1 MWFVA
6 ARAITDKVKEAE
18 GVKHI
23 GHSPRARTP
32 GPHYNKNYTAR
43 EGGWL
48 MIQINWDNFR
58 TYNQDARGVRFKF
71 EDLCR
76 QLFANENLSNNKQ
89 FKYLHSNP
97 NNYGLE
103 AEPIFDESRQL
114 WIGFQAKFFDN
125 AVGYNKIQ
133 ESAEK
138 IVEYYTGKAGKVD
151 LVYLFCNKPITS
163 TAETF
168 VSTVNLLK
176 KHNIELQLITD
187 TAILDLVINKYPYLG
202 LYYFC
207 NHTINFDWFIT
218 HANHMYDDLGERY
231 NRKFNVETDFLDE
244 LSLFVHDQRAVDCLN
259 TKKKEL
265 LEEIDKQYWKRDQ
278 YRSYLYVLREAILS
292 LTDVTSESLC
302 TALEWQDI
310 VKQRIQTEREKYAKA
325 VESLKREQKEA
336 YDNVYNNAGSK
347 EAKSRLLEKAHEL
360 GRQIDDLTVLID
372 LPEAVAITDRERSL
386 LQGKVMLLSG
396 RAGTGKSQ
404 LLATKTK
411 TLLDAKRT
419 ALLLVAGIYF
429 TADPIQEQIIKN
441 LRLDFRFEELID
453 VLETIGEKNN
463 CIVPV
468 FIDAINETWNN
479 KLWKTGLPLI
489 ADKVKHAPMVRLVVS
504 YRPEY
509 ENIVIPDS
517 MSSAG
522 GDIVRIYH
530 CGFEDNSIAAV
541 REFLN
546 YYNIPFTPLEYF
558 GYEMSNPLFLTLY
571 CKTYNGE
578 EVSLPTLYE
587 RLIEKA
593 NANIYSAREEDLR
606 RLGYSANDDLLLPLI
621 IQIAEYLVTHDERSI
636 SKAELSKLSYWTEYG
651 LTPPPYITCLI
662 KENILHDTTFD
673 NVEKLYFAYD
683 QMNDYYCAKAIM
695 DMRSTKD
702 EVRQYLS
709 EKVLGIENNK
719 LGFSR
724 NIDLFVNTC
733 VLYAEKYGEECIDVI
748 DTLTEDNERWEVF
761 SRYVKSF
768 EWRKTRAISRN
779 IFTELLNKYPCGPDD
794 LWPMLIGNSVK
805 VSHPFNADFLHEFL
819 SRYKLNRRDYLWTAY
834 VNKLTWDDS
843 DRVVQLIQ
851 MYDRGEKLEVKN
863 EKQVELLLTLFAWIL
878 TSTNRWLRDYTSKA
892 MIEILKENFDLCK
905 PLLEKFK
912 NVNDPYVVQR
922 LYGVIFGACCKRK
935 VGSLKELAECVYQN
949 VFNQDKVYPDI
960 LLRDYARLIIEK
972 FLTEE
977 PGYRGIIERDK
988 IVPPYT
994 SDPIP
999 DIDDQHYQDIDYNG
1013 AMLRLVMSMRIEKL
1027 GGYGDFGRY
1036 VFQSKLSSFDVDMYK
1051 MYNYAIYHIIND
1063 LGFSEDLFGDHDKN
1077 VRGYDRHLTVKTER
1091 IGKKYQWITLYE
1103 MLARVSDHCKMIDR
1117 WNFPAVGEVKFEGAW
1132 DPYVRDFDPTLNS
1145 KFMVCNDA
1153 PIFKALEDHRAGGI
1167 EENKTSDISTPELSK
1182 AWMEHKG
1189 IFYKD
1194 LKDTLILTDDSGEQW
1209 VSLTKYCDTGRENL
1223 DIEKLSVW
1231 SWLYAYFMTSEQADA
1246 FLRCAER
1253 GLPVISNDIASHH
1266 ETYVVFNREY
1276 PWSPSC
1282 KQFEEYAW
1290 VNAHLK
1296 TGEKETIT
1304 ETIQV
1309 PDYSAFEALLRR
1321 YSISEEDEKVSD
1333 DELIEEDE
1341 EEKLSIPEI
1350 KYKEETIQ
1358 REVEL
1363 EIGKILHTTTELLWE
1378 EEYDATKEE
1387 AISRSFPCGEL
1398 IKTMGLRQ
1406 MNADGFFYDAE
1417 GKLAAFDT
1425 NLTQKVNSVVVRKD
1439 ILDCFLSKTGW
1450 KLVWVVDAEK
1460 EIHARD
1466 FSIISWSD
1474 WEAVFVYEGDHI
1486 VGDIHWLPEG
1496 NRW

>member
-1 MWFVA
+1 M
-6 ARAITDKVKEAE
+6 
-18 GVKHI
+18 
-23 GHSPRARTP
+23 
-32 GPHYNKNYTAR
+32 
-43 EGGWL
+43 
-48 MIQINWDNFR
+48 QINWDNFR
-58 TYNQDARGVRFKF
+58 AYNQDARGVRFKF

-103 AEPIFDESRQL
+103 AEPIYDESRQL

-125 AVGYNKIQ
+125 AVDYNKIQ
-133 ESAEK
+133 GSAEK
-138 IVEYYTGKAGKVD
+138 VVKYYTGKVGKVD

-163 TAETF
+163 TAKTF
-168 VSTVNLLK
+168 VDTVELLK

-202 LYYFC
+202 LYYFGS
-207 NHTINFDWFIT
+207 HTIDFKWFIT

-231 NRKFNVETDFLDE
+231 NRRFNVETEFLDE
-244 LSLFVHDQRAVDCLN
+244 LSLFVHDQRAADYLN
-259 TKKKEL
+259 AKKKEL
-265 LEEIDKQYWKRDQ
+265 LDEIDKLYWKQDQ
-278 YRSYLYVLREAILS
+278 YRAYLYVLREVVLS
-292 LTDVTSESLC
+292 LSDVDTESLYN
-302 TALEWQDI
+302 ALEWEGI
-310 VKQRIQTEREKYAKA
+310 VKQRIQTEHEKHVKA
-325 VESLKREQKEA
+325 IEGLKREQEKA
-336 YDNVYNNAGSK
+336 YDNANNAESK
-347 EAKSRLLEKAHEL
+347 EEKNKAIEKAHEI
-360 GRQIDDLTVLID
+360 GRQIDDLTMLID
-372 LPEAVAITDRERSL
+372 LPEAVTITDRERSL

-411 TLLDAKRT
+411 ALLDANRT

-429 TADPIQEQIIKN
+429 TAEPIQEQITKN
-441 LRLDFRFEELID
+441 LRLDFSFEELID

-489 ADKVKHAPMVRLVVS
+489 ADKIKNASMVRLVVS

-509 ENIVIPDS
+509 EKIVIPDA
-517 MSSAG
+517 MSIG
-522 GDIVRIYH
+522 EEDTVRMH
-530 CGFEDNSIAAV
+530 HRGFEDNSIVAI

-546 YYNIPFTPLEYF
+546 HYNIPFTPLEYF

-593 NANIYSAREEDLR
+593 NANIYSAHEEDLR
-606 RLGYSANDDLLLPLI
+606 RRGYSANDELLRPLI
-621 IQIAEYLVTHDERSI
+621 GQIAEYLVTHDEHSI
-636 SKAELSKLSYWTEYG
+636 SKSELSKLSFWAEYG
-651 LTPPPYITCLI
+651 LTPPPYITCLV
-662 KENILHDTTFD
+662 KENILRDSTFD

-695 DMRSTKD
+695 DMCSTKN
-702 EVRQYLS
+702 EVRKYLS

-719 LGFSR
+719 LGFSW

-748 DTLTEDNERWEVF
+748 DALTEDEDRWEVF

-768 EWRKTRAISRN
+768 EWRKTRGISGDAF
-779 IFTELLNKYPCGPDD
+779 IALLNKYPCGPDD
-794 LWPMLIGNSVK
+794 LWPMLIGNGVK
-805 VSHPFNADFLHEFL
+805 VKHPFNADFLHEFL
-819 SRYKLNRRDYLWTAY
+819 SRYKLNRRDYLWTVY
-834 VNKLTWDDS
+834 VNKLTWDES

-892 MIEILKENFDLCK
+892 MIEILKEHFSLCK

-912 NVNDPYVVQR
+912 DVNDPYVAQR
-922 LYGVIFGACCKRK
+922 LFGIVFGACCKRK
-935 VGSLKELAECVYQN
+935 VGSLKELAVFVYET

-977 PGYRGIIERDK
+977 PSYKGIIDRDK
-988 IVPPYT
+988 ITPPYT

-999 DIDDQHYQDIDYNG
+999 DIEDQHYHDKDYNG

-1036 VFQSKLSSFDVDMYK
+1036 VFQSKLSDFDVDMYK
-1051 MYNYAIYHIIND
+1051 MYNYALYHIIND
-1063 LGFSEDLFGDHDKN
+1063 LGFSEDLFGNHDTG

-1103 MLARVSDHCKMIDR
+1103 MLARISDYCKMIDR
-1117 WNFPAVGEVKFEGAW
+1117 WSYPSIGEVKFEGAW
-1132 DPYVRDFDPTLNS
+1132 DPYVRDFDPTLNA
-1145 KFMVCNDA
+1145 KFMTCDDA
-1153 PIFKALEDHRAGGI
+1153 PVFKALEEHRARGAA
-1167 EENKTSDISTPELSK
+1167 ENKSSDISTPELSK
-1182 AWMEHKG
+1182 AWMEQKG
-1189 IFYKD
+1189 VFYRE
-1194 LKDTLILTDDSGEQW
+1194 LKDTLILTDDNGQQW
-1209 VSLTKYCDTGRENL
+1209 VSLTKYCDTGRKNL

-1231 SWLYAYFMTSEQADA
+1231 SWLYAYFMTPEQADT
-1246 FLRCAER
+1246 FLKCAEK
-1253 GLPVISNDIASHH
+1253 GLSIISNDTASHH
-1266 ETYVVFNREY
+1266 ETYTIFNREY

-1290 VNAHLK
+1290 VNAHLN
-1296 TGEKETIT
+1296 TGEKEIIT

-1309 PDYSAFEALLRR
+1309 PDFSAFEALLRKYR
-1321 YSISEEDEKVSD
+1321 GEAEDDENVSD
-1333 DELIEEDE
+1333 DAEMLDEDE
-1341 EEKLSIPEI
+1341 IEQDDFAIPEI
-1350 KYKEETIQ
+1350 KYREETIQ
-1358 REVEL
+1358 REVEKN
-1363 EIGKILHTTTELLWE
+1363 IGKILHTTTELLWE
-1378 EEYDATKEE
+1378 EEYDASKEE
-1387 AISRSFPCGEL
+1387 AISRSFPCGKL
-1398 IKTMGLRQ
+1398 IEVMDLRQ
-1406 MNADGFFYDAE
+1406 LDADGFFYDAE

-1425 NLTQKVNSVVVRKD
+1425 DLTQKVNSVVVRKD
-1439 ILDCFLSKTGW
+1439 ILDSFLSQTGW
-1450 KLVWVVDAEK
+1450 KLVWIVDAEK
-1460 EIHARD
+1460 EIHASD

-1474 WEAVFVYEGDHI
+1474 WEAVFIYEGDHI
-1486 VGDIHWLPEG
+1486 TGDIRWLPNG